1 MLFWVKYAVQ
11 KIRRKPGA
19 GFGVVFCAILVSL
32 LGNAACYYYFDGAVN
47 QDITA
52 ADALWYSLVSISTV
66 GYGDFYAVTPGARIG
81 AVVFIMLLGLS
92 SFSAFLGLLVER
104 MLQLNFKELHGMAKI
119 HCNDH
124 ILIINFPDASRV
136 YQIIEEIKRDPDFLK
151 KDVVVVTD
159 SVETLPFERSDVF
172 FVSGSPL
179 QADTLERAGLGRA
192 SMAMV
197 LADPSNSSSDGVVA
211 AIINLI
217 EHLQPQVKT
226 VAECLDPSHEI
237 LFRST
242 KCDSI
247 IYTNQILNNLLVQEV
262 QDVGVG
268 AVLSNL
274 TANGSETALYSCLVE
289 EACGR
294 SYTDLAKSFIDQ
306 GKQLISVTRSETHL
320 LDLNG
325 LTPEKNDLVVY
336 IGAERLAW
344 SEVSSPADLNQR

>member
-19 GFGVVFCAILVSL
+19 GFGVVFLALLVSL
-32 LGNAACYYYFDGAVN
+32 IGNATCYYYFDGAVN
-47 QDITA
+47 PDLTVT
-52 ADALWYSLVSISTV
+52 DALWYSVVSISTV
-66 GYGDFYAVTPGARIG
+66 GYGDFYAVTPGARVG
-81 AVVFIMLLGLS
+81 AIVFIMLLGLS

-119 HCNDH
+119 HCNGH
-124 ILIINFPDASRV
+124 ILIINFPDPSRV
-136 YQIIEEIKRDPDFLK
+136 YQIIEEIKRDSDFQN

-159 SVETLPFERSDVF
+159 VVDTLPFDRSDVF

-179 QADTLERAGLGRA
+179 QADVLERAGVGRA

-197 LADPSNSSSDGVVA
+197 LADPRNSSSDGVVA

-217 EHLQPQVKT
+217 EHLHPQVKT

-242 KCDSI
+242 QCDSI

-268 AVLSNL
+268 AVLSDL
-274 TANGSETALYSCLVE
+274 TANGSETALYSCSVE

-294 SYTDLAKSFIDQ
+294 SYTDLAKTLIDQ
-306 GKQLISVTRSETHL
+306 GMQLISVTREGQHL

-325 LTPEKNDLVVY
+325 LTPQVSDLVVY
-336 IGAERLAW
+336 IGRERLSW
-344 SEVSSPADLNQR
+344 PEVSSSPSLK